1 MPKGCIPFGQ
11 DRPSGI
17 SKSGVRCGSKCKVD
31 PNMHEGKNE
40 YKVPTSNSPPKGGST
55 VIPTQAGTVTQ
66 VTHKKKPVVNQWMND
81 HNPKPTAKDAVNR
94 AIQKHKEAKAA
105 AAARKKHGSGHKE
118 ARESAKV
125 TDEAED
131 FIDTHQADAEEPVGI
146 DGTGYMTQKALNT
159 AFIKWVETHPHQA
172 NEYAVVSNKVAAD
185 Y

>member
-1 MPKGCIPFGQ
+1 MMLQSLIRCQWDVKGNKTVCQGVGVPICPIQVKGAAKVVMPKGCIPFGQ

-81 HNPKPTAKDAVNR
+81 HNPKPTAKDVVNR
-94 AIQKHKEAKAA
+94 AI
-105 AAARKKHGSGHKE
+105 
-118 ARESAKV
+118 
-125 TDEAED
+125 
-131 FIDTHQADAEEPVGI
+131 
-146 DGTGYMTQKALNT
+146 
-159 AFIKWVETHPHQA
+159 
-172 NEYAVVSNKVAAD
+172 
-185 Y
+185 